1 LATLKKDILF
11 YLPALVLV
19 LANCLLL
26 SNEVYWLAAVP
37 AVLFIVWL
45 TFYKP
50 KLAILALAFFAPISL
65 KMDFKDYGL
74 SLSVPTEPIII
85 SLLFL
90 FFLKILMGGE
100 YDWRIM
106 RQPLSLLLIVSLV
119 WIFITACTSTM
130 FIVSI
135 KSFIARLWFIT
146 IAYFIAVQ
154 FLNSLKYVI
163 AFVSLFTFSLAG
175 VVVYA
180 LVRHNQ
186 WHWVQGFAT
195 YTPRPF
201 FSDHGDY
208 AAIVAFFIPIVL
220 IFAIKRRV
228 FGFNRVTQVYFG
240 LLAALFSAGVLFSY
254 TRAAWLSLAVAAVF
268 LVIFM
273 LKIRFSYLLMSVV
286 IIVSVLVSFQ
296 YNIYSSL
303 RKNKTVSTTD
313 FASHVASATN
323 ISTDASNTERINRWQ
338 SAFRM
343 YNERPIF
350 GFGPGTYMFKYAPY
364 QLYSEMTIISTN
376 TGSLGNAHS
385 EYIGPLAES
394 GFLGIVSVIL
404 LFGGAIWKGMQIIY
418 RTQDERV
425 KQITIGITLGLIT
438 YFVHGFVNDYL
449 ERDKAA
455 IPFFAFFAI
464 LTAMDLYHVKNE
476 KRKMESEKWLDNNE
490 TQS

>member
-1 LATLKKDILF
+1 LVTLKKDIFF

-19 LANCLLL
+19 LANCILL
-26 SNEVYWLAAVP
+26 SNEVYWLAAIPV
-37 AVLFIVWL
+37 VLFIVWL

-50 KLAILALAFFAPISL
+50 KLAILALAFFAPLSL

-106 RQPLSLLLIVSLV
+106 RQPLSFLLIFTLA
-119 WIFITACTSTM
+119 WIFLTACTSTM

-135 KSFIARLWFIT
+135 KSFIARLWFVT

-154 FLNSLKYVI
+154 FFKSIKYVI
-163 AFVSLFTFSLAG
+163 VFVSLFTLSLAG

-180 LVRHNQ
+180 LVRHQ
-186 WHWVQGFAT
+186 EWHWVQGFAT

-220 IFAIKRRV
+220 VFVIKHRV
-228 FGFNRVTQVYFG
+228 FGFNRITQVYFG
-240 LLAALFSAGVLFSY
+240 LLGLLFFAGVLFSY
-254 TRAAWLSLAVAAVF
+254 TRAAWLSLVVAAVF

-273 LKIRFSYLLMSVV
+273 LKIRFSSLLIFAA
-286 IIVSVLVSFQ
+286 IIVTILISFQ

-313 FASHVASATN
+313 FASHVASAAN

-343 YNERPIF
+343 YKERPIF

-364 QLYSEMTIISTN
+364 QLYNEMTIISTN

-394 GFLGIVSVIL
+394 GFIGLISVIL

-418 RTQDERV
+418 RTHDERV
-425 KQITIGITLGLIT
+425 KQITIGVTLGLIT

-464 LTAMDLYHVKNE
+464 LTAMDLYYVKNE
-476 KRKMESEKWLDNNE
+476 DKNVIAKEEKL
-490 TQS
+490 S